1 MPNYKNNSEIE
12 SNNRETEAKTAHLTH
27 IYMCMTDQNGTP
39 YTHIHVHDRSK
50 RHTLHT
56 YTCA

>member
-39 YTHIHVHDRSK
+39 YTHIHVHDRS
-50 RHTLHT
+50 LPLI
-56 YTCA
+56 